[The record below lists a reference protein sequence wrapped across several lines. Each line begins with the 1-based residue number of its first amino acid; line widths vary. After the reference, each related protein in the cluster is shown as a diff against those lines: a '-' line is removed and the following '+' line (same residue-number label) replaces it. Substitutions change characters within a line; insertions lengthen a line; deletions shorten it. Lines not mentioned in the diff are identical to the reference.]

1 MSNDMRIVKFKM
13 MIREI
18 FEDLG
23 KRDLTDNLGE
33 AVWNGGYG
41 SVWLSVIY
49 DYDKLNSYGKII
61 MEQICEMDK
70 DETKDYEEDYEVFL
84 HQKEFVENCKDM
96 EYRMKAAKAL
106 VVKLNEEDNGKT
118 INFGKPK
125 KISFIFWSL
134 MILAVDDVDKE
145 EHLSLICDFAKMLK
159 ISDEEMMDI
168 VQVIRVIYHI
178 EKSNLKL
185 QTDIAITEFRKVM
198 RRYGVRVD
206 SNEFSMF
213 GSILEAMMK

>member
-23 KRDLTDNLGE
+23 KRDLTGNLGE
-33 AVWNGGYG
+33 AVWNGGYR

-70 DETKDYEEDYEVFL
+70 DETKDYEVFL
-84 HQKEFVENCKDM
+84 HQKKFVENCKDM

-106 VVKLNEEDNGKT
+106 VVKLNEEDNEKT

>member
-23 KRDLTDNLGE
+23 KRDLTGNLGE

-70 DETKDYEEDYEVFL
+70 DETKDYEVFL
-84 HQKEFVENCKDM
+84 HQKKFVENCKDM
-96 EYRMKAAKAL
+96 EYRMKAAKTL
-106 VVKLNEEDNGKT
+106 VVKLNEEDDGKE
-118 INFGKPK
+118 INFGKTK

-134 MILAVDDVDKE
+134 MILAVDDADKE

-159 ISDEEMMDI
+159 ISNAEMMDI

-178 EKSNLKL
+178 EKSNVKL
-185 QTDIAITEFRKVM
+185 QTNIAIREFREVM
-198 RRYGVRVD
+198 RRYGVMVGLD
-206 SNEFSMF
+206 ELSIL
-213 GSILEAMMK
+213 GSILGGMMK

>member
-23 KRDLTDNLGE
+23 KRDLTGNLGK

-70 DETKDYEEDYEVFL
+70 DETKDYEVFL
-84 HQKEFVENCKDM
+84 HQKKFVENCKDM
-96 EYRMKAAKAL
+96 EYRMKAAKTL
-106 VVKLNEEDNGKT
+106 VVKLNKEDDGKE

-134 MILAVDDVDKE
+134 MILAVDDADKE

-159 ISDEEMMDI
+159 ISNAEMMDI

-178 EKSNLKL
+178 EKSNVKL
-185 QTDIAITEFRKVM
+185 QTNIAIREFRKVM
-198 RRYGVRVD
+198 RRYGVTVGLD
-206 SNEFSMF
+206 ELSIF
-213 GSILEAMMK
+213 GSILGGMMK